1 MLTAST
7 ACTWNLNKPIIK
19 KLQQRSFELRQS
31 SKCTESAHLLQK
43 KKEYL
48 QQVEDAA
55 GGYEQYSSGPA
66 GQQPGLAAMASTAA
80 AAPWQRLAALP
91 LLQQVL
97 AAASAG

>member
-7 ACTWNLNKPIIK
+7 ACTWTLTKLITK
-19 KLQQRSFELRQS
+19 KLQQRSIELKQS
-31 SKCTESAHLLQK
+31 SKCTEHAHLDQTK
-43 KKEYL
+43 GYL
-48 QQVEDAA
+48 QQVEGAS
-55 GGYEQYSSGPA
+55 GGCEQYSSGPA

-91 LLQQVL
+91 LLRQAL